1 MKLEFA
7 DLAVKVPRDG
17 RDKPVVIPEGGGKPI
32 ALTRVTTFIDCIE
45 DKEGLA
51 KWKRRCAVL
60 GFLEKPGLLEAARD
74 CDPETP
80 EGKRKLDALVEAAV
94 EASGANE
101 KREKGTYL
109 HALTELVDAGLPLP
123 DGISDE
129 DLQDMMAYM
138 AATVHLTFRR
148 REEFVVCSELG
159 VGGTPDGVA
168 DYDGPGPD
176 GKPLQATIITDL
188 KTGSMEYGGIK
199 MPAQLSIYSRS
210 KLYDPSAFPAPN
222 REEDEKAWQKWKRTV
237 VEAEE
242 AAKAYSEQGD
252 INQDWGLIIN
262 LRPGSGEATLHWADL
277 NIGWEVAQEAVDVR
291 KMRSIKGGL
300 RPWVPLE
307 RSVVVPDLTS
317 SDQAC
322 KLDTDDEVPAFP
334 EFPGNAAMADRVDMA
349 S

>member
-1 MKLEFA
+1 MLEFA

-17 RDKPVVIPEGGGKPI
+17 RDKPVVVPETGGKPI

-51 KWKRRCAVL
+51 KWKRRSAVI
-60 GFLEKPGLLEAARD
+60 GFLAKPGLLEAARD

-80 EGKRKLDALVEAAV
+80 EGKRKLDALVESAV
-94 EASGANE
+94 DASGANE

-109 HALTELVDAGLPLP
+109 HELTEFVDAGLPLP
-123 DGISDE
+123 DGISGE
-129 DLQDMMAYM
+129 DLEDMMAYM
-138 AATVHLTFRR
+138 AATVNLTFRR

-176 GKPLQATIITDL
+176 GKPFKATIITDL

-210 KLYDPSAFPAPN
+210 KLYDPARFPAPD
-222 REEDEKAWQKWKRTV
+222 RAQDEKAWQKWRKT
-237 VEAEE
+237 EIPAEE
-242 AAKAYSEQGD
+242 AAEAYSSMGE

-277 NIGWEVAQEAVDVR
+277 NVGWEIAKEAVSVR
-291 KMRSIKGGL
+291 AMRSIKGGL

-307 RSVVVPDLTS
+307 RVVEEAELTS
-317 SDQAC
+317 SDDAC
-322 KLDTDDEVPAFP
+322 KLDNDGEAPTLP
-334 EFPGNAAMADRVDMA
+334 EFPGNSAMAGRVDFTG
-349 S
+349 